1 VFHNACLT
9 HLINFY
15 DDERK
20 MNLKPKIETNVV
32 HTDNCPTQYKCRQNF
47 YHVATSGKTHQ
58 SRIVQ
63 KFAEKF
69 CFKGSWD
76 ATGKLIKYA
85 ILKNEMKFDRCANA
99 LDCYYKLKRDLN
111 KDGQRKSDKMWLEWE
126 KNGDERIINN
136 TPLRTT
142 RTFIGL
148 GTEYKAEYDKL
159 IGAGEKHVVFTDR
172 ETVPEIS
179 TVEGT
184 QKMFQLHGD
193 IKALPSGKWNL
204 HTAKIPCSCPPCRN
218 DPSNLDACLYKA
230 HRNMKTKIVS
240 QAGVRAEEDEIDTH
254 GIAKLTVAALKNELA
269 ERGLRKTGN
278 KPELRA
284 RLEEYLDR
292 EVERE
297 ETIDAAA
304 APFGTE

>member
-1 VFHNACLT
+1 
-9 HLINFY
+9 
-15 DDERK
+15 

-47 YHVATSGKTHQ
+47 YHVATFAETHH
-58 SRIVQ
+58 SRVIQ

-76 ATGKLIKYA
+76 ATGKLIKHA
-85 ILKNEMKFDRCANA
+85 ILKNEKKFDRCANA

-111 KDGQRKSDKMWLEWE
+111 KDGQRESDKMWLEWE
-126 KNGDERIINN
+126 RNGDERIINN
-136 TPLRTT
+136 TPLRTN
-142 RTFIGL
+142 RTFVGL
-148 GTEYKAEYDKL
+148 GTEYKDEYDKL
-159 IGAGEKHVVFTDR
+159 IGAGEQHIVFTDR
-172 ETVPEIS
+172 ETIPEIS

-184 QKMFQLHGD
+184 QKMFQVHGD
-193 IKALPSGKWNL
+193 TAPLPSGKWNL
-204 HTAKIPCSCPPCRN
+204 HTATLPCSCPPCRN
-218 DPSNLDACLYKA
+218 DPVNLDACLYKA

-240 QAGVRAEEDEIDTH
+240 QVGVCAADNEIDTY
-254 GIAKLTVAALKNELA
+254 GLSKLTVAALKKELA

-284 RLEEYLDR
+284 RLEEYLDK

-297 ETIDAAA
+297 AMIDGAA
-304 APFGTE
+304 APSEIE